1 MIIPF
6 TDLSEDTLNNV
17 IEQFVLQEGTEY
29 GAQDVSLAEKVI
41 EVKQQL
47 KSGDAVIVYSE
58 LHESVNILPA
68 AQFLNKS

>member
-6 TDLSEDTLNNV
+6 SQLNEDTLNNL

-29 GAQDVSLAEKVI
+29 GAEDVSLAEKVS

-47 KSGDAVIVYSE
+47 KDGIAVVVYSE
-58 LHESVNILPA
+58 LHESAHIVPA
-68 AQFLNKS
+68 DRFHSRA

>member
-6 TDLSEDTLNNV
+6 TDLSEETLNNL

-29 GAQDVSLAEKVI
+29 GAEDISLTEKVI

-47 KSGDAVIVYSE
+47 KCGDAVIVYSE
-58 LHESVNILPA
+58 LHESVNIVPA
-68 AQFLNKS
+68 AQFRDKP